1 MCGWKCTCLCL
12 CIDASSHHKRAC
24 IPSFTLWADC
34 MVSDL
39 THIWASNS
47 LLTVHWEWS
56 YSDQCVRVLWIV
68 YKYCDAVHRRM
79 LYKCTRQSDEKC
91 QELHLSAVCSHRIR
105 SLTSISHHVSA
116 HFQGCL
122 GRYEASRPFLRVSV
136 VFMAATRRM
145 CRMSKKVE
153 ELCQG
158 LGWGETSRRKT
169 CRKDNTDGDV
179 FDVAVSDCQC
189 LPTR

>member
-1 MCGWKCTCLCL
+1 MG
-12 CIDASSHHKRAC
+12 SHYVYDRMSLVEKAQQG
-24 IPSFTLWADC
+24 
-34 MVSDL
+34 SDSVCDEVL
-39 THIWASNS
+39 GRHDLGGIVPVER
-47 LLTVHWEWS
+47 LVTVLVW
-56 YSDQCVRVLWIV
+56 
-68 YKYCDAVHRRM
+68 HRHETDISRIA
-79 LYKCTRQSDEKC
+79 TARKC

-158 LGWGETSRRKT
+158 LG
-169 CRKDNTDGDV
+169 
-179 FDVAVSDCQC
+179 
-189 LPTR
+189 